1 MLVNVN
7 HHPISKKKKRAGR
20 NGKEKNVFFHDT
32 DSRYNVMGEE
42 KEEKE
47 DLGIKTRT
55 NVTKAKLLPL
65 NLALI

>member
-1 MLVNVN
+1 MN
-7 HHPISKKKKRAGR
+7 HHPISKKKEKGWAD
-20 NGKEKNVFFHDT
+20 GKEKNVFFHDT
-32 DSRYNVMGEE
+32 DSRYNVMAEE

-47 DLGIKTRT
+47 DSGIKTRT

>member
-1 MLVNVN
+1 M
-7 HHPISKKKKRAGR
+7 A
-20 NGKEKNVFFHDT
+20 
-32 DSRYNVMGEE
+32 EE

>member
-1 MLVNVN
+1 MD
-7 HHPISKKKKRAGR
+7 
-20 NGKEKNVFFHDT
+20 GKEKNVFFHDT
-32 DSRYNVMGEE
+32 DSRYKVMAEE

-47 DLGIKTRT
+47 DSGIKTRT